1 MEISRV
7 HRPSLDGHQHALTSV
22 HLAALSQL
30 ADVIHRV
37 IVTAIRV

>member
-7 HRPSLDGHQHALTSV
+7 HRPSPDGHQDVLPV

-30 ADVIHRV
+30 ADVIQRV
-37 IVTAIRV
+37 IVIAIRV